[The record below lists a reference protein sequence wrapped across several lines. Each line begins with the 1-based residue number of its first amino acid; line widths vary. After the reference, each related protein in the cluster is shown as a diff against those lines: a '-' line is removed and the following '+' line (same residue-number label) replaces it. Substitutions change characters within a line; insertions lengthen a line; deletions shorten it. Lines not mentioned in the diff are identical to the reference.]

1 MNFLIPYKQQ
11 ADPFDRAETKALEH
25 TLNQRPKR

>member
-1 MNFLIPYKQQ
+1 MNSLIPYKQQ

-25 TLNQRPKR
+25 SLKQRPKR